1 MFINDINMTKKITF
15 KDIADKIKEGK
26 PFLIPTKVK
35 ILGQTRIGELG
46 YDPDNSAYLF
56 LLTNS
61 LRGYPSNTLMKMS
74 KYPYS
79 YALILHT
86 KVLDIYD
93 FEYIIPTLKKLK
105 NLKIL

>member
-1 MFINDINMTKKITF
+1 MTKKITL
-15 KDIADKIKEGK
+15 KDITNKIKEGK

-35 ILGQTRIGELG
+35 YLGSLHQTPIIGELG
-46 YDPDNSAYLF
+46 YDPNESSYLF

-61 LRGYPSNTLMKMS
+61 LRGYPSNTLIKMS

-79 YALILHT
+79 YALVLHSR
-86 KVLDIYD
+86 LFDIYD

>member
-1 MFINDINMTKKITF
+1 
-15 KDIADKIKEGK
+15 
-26 PFLIPTKVK
+26 
-35 ILGQTRIGELG
+35 
-46 YDPDNSAYLF
+46 
-56 LLTNS
+56 
-61 LRGYPSNTLMKMS
+61 MKMS

-79 YALILHT
+79 WALILHA